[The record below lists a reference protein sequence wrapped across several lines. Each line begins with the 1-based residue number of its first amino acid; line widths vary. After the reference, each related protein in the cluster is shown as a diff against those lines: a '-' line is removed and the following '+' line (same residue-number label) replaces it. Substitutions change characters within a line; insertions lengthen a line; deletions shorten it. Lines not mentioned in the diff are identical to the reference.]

1 MNENNIGNRIEATKT
16 PIDVMLEMVKS
27 EIEEHVLKSMNAN
40 SIHPALMGYI
50 LKSITLDI
58 YDLKNKQLAGCF
70 VELQKNILESEE
82 ENQEE

>member
-1 MNENNIGNRIEATKT
+1 MNENNIGNHTEVTKT

-40 SIHPALMGYI
+40 SIHPAFMVYI

-58 YDLKNKQLAGCF
+58 YDLKDKQLAGCF
-70 VELQKNILESEE
+70 VELQKSIIESESE
-82 ENQEE
+82 SQEE

>member
-1 MNENNIGNRIEATKT
+1 MNENNIGNRIKATKT

-40 SIHPALMGYI
+40 SVHPALMAYV